1 MLKPAELVWLLAS
14 VSKGD
19 HAAFERLYV
28 ATRAKLYGVVLRI
41 LRRADLAD
49 EVMQDTYLKIWRSAA
64 EFDPSV
70 GSPTTWMV
78 AIARNRAIDLIRKK
92 AELSLED
99 EPAALDVAG
108 ETPDPLARREMS
120 DELRRILACLGNL
133 DEERR
138 RIVLL
143 AYYNGWGREQLA
155 VKFDKPVN
163 TIKTW
168 LRRSLIEVREC
179 LGRDD

>member
-1 MLKPAELVWLLAS
+1 MLTPTELVWLLAS
-14 VSKGD
+14 VAKGD
-19 HAAFERLYV
+19 QAAFERLYV

-49 EVMQDTYLKIWRSAA
+49 EVIQDAYMKIWRSAGD
-64 EFDPSV
+64 FDPRLA
-70 GSPTTWMV
+70 SPTTWMV

-92 AELSLED
+92 TELALEE
-99 EPAALDVAG
+99 EPAGLEVADDS
-108 ETPDPLARREMS
+108 PDPSARREMS
-120 DELRRILACLGNL
+120 DELRRLLACLGGL

-143 AYYNGWGREQLA
+143 AYYNGWSREQLA
-155 VKFDKPVN
+155 VKFGKPVN

-168 LRRSLIEVREC
+168 LRRSLIELREC
-179 LGRDD
+179 LGS

>member
-1 MLKPAELVWLLAS
+1 MLTPAELVWLLAS
-14 VSKGD
+14 VAKGD
-19 HAAFERLYV
+19 QAAFEKLYA

-49 EVMQDTYLKIWRSAA
+49 EVMQDTYLKVWRSAG
-64 EFDPSV
+64 EFDPRLA
-70 GSPTTWMV
+70 SPMTWMV
-78 AIARNRAIDLIRKK
+78 AIARNRAIDLLRKK
-92 AELSLED
+92 AEVSIEEETGALE
-99 EPAALDVAG
+99 VAG
-108 ETPDPLARREMS
+108 DNPDPLARREIT
-120 DELRRILACLGNL
+120 DELRRLLACLGGL

-143 AYYNGWGREQLA
+143 AYYNGWSRDQIA

-168 LRRSLIEVREC
+168 LRRSLIDLREC
-179 LGRDD
+179 LGS